1 MSLPIL
7 GSFIDKKKA
16 DSDFLSLADGESC
29 RVTNLREVKMVT
41 KTGMGGEEKDVLR
54 YICDVETNQ
63 GLRLKK
69 FDNSSQSFAMQVA
82 ELKID
87 IGSAFTLTRTGQGL
101 KTKYVISEVVNPT
114 PAAAV

>member
-7 GSFIDKKKA
+7 NTFIDKKKA

-41 KTGMGGEEKDVLR
+41 KAGMGGEEKDVLR
-54 YICDVETNQ
+54 FVCDVQTSQ
-63 GLRLKK
+63 GLRTKK
-69 FDNSSQSFAMQVA
+69 FDNSSQSFAMQI
-82 ELKID
+82 EEHKID

-101 KTKYVISEVVNPT
+101 KTKYSISEVVNPSVS
-114 PAAAV
+114 AAV